1 MANAQPQWSGHS
13 TVSQKYRAKARPTNN
28 AASLSQIVVTR
39 LRDGRYR
46 IVCFDGRGVVD
57 ELATEDLNA
66 LFEFK
71 DRLQSIRGWEPGS

>member
-1 MANAQPQWSGHS
+1 MGLPAMAMSGHD
-13 TVSQKYRAKARPTNN
+13 T
-28 AASLSQIVVTR
+28 SLAQIVITR
-39 LRDGRYR
+39 MRDGRYR
-46 IVCFDGRGVVD
+46 IVCFDGHGVVD

>member
-13 TVSQKYRAKARPTNN
+13 TVRQKYRAKARPTNN
-28 AASLSQIVVTR
+28 ASLSQIVVTR

-46 IVCFDGRGVVD
+46 IVCFDGHGVVD

>member
-1 MANAQPQWSGHS
+1 MASTQRQWSGHS
-13 TVSQKYRAKARPTNN
+13 TESQSYRAKARPTNN
-28 AASLSQIVVTR
+28 ASLSQIVVTR

-71 DRLQSIRGWEPGS
+71 DRLQAIRGWEPAS